1 MATNLRLRPEAEKA
15 LREKSEATGRSQ
27 QELIR
32 MALDEFLGLATPR
45 TATLDELLAAGVVTA
60 PRPLRDDVPPLAL
73 PPGMN
78 SLDLLDREDRF

>member
-1 MATNLRLRPEAEKA
+1 
-15 LREKSEATGRSQ
+15 
-27 QELIR
+27 
-32 MALDEFLGLATPR
+32 MALDEFLGLVTPR

-60 PRPLRDDVPPLAL
+60 PRPLRDDVRPLVL

>member
-1 MATNLRLRPEAEKA
+1 
-15 LREKSEATGRSQ
+15 
-27 QELIR
+27 

-60 PRPLRDDVPPLAL
+60 PRPLRDDVRPLVL
-73 PPGMN
+73 PPGVN

>member
-1 MATNLRLRPEAEKA
+1 MATNLRLRPETEQA
-15 LREKSEATGRSQ
+15 LRERSEKTGRSQ

-45 TATLDELLAAGVVTA
+45 TASLDDLIAAGIVTA
-60 PRPLRDDVPPLAL
+60 PRPLRDDVRPLEL

-78 SLDLLDREDRF
+78 SLDLLDREERF

>member
-1 MATNLRLRPEAEKA
+1 
-15 LREKSEATGRSQ
+15 
-27 QELIR
+27 